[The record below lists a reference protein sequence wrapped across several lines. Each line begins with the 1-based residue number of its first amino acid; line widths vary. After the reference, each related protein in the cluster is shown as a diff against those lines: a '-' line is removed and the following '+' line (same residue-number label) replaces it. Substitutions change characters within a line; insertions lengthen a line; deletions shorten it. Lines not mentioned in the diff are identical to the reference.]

1 MLQIVAFLTEF
12 VEKKNNFTYTKVIP
26 YIQIMLYKG
35 IKVKSLTDKG
45 TEQIWLLTEASNVN
59 KDF

>member
-1 MLQIVAFLTEF
+1 MLQIVVFLTEF

-26 YIQIMLYKG
+26 YIQMMLYKG
-35 IKVKSLTDKG
+35 IKVEGLTDKG
-45 TEQIWLLTEASNVN
+45 TERIWLPREASSVN